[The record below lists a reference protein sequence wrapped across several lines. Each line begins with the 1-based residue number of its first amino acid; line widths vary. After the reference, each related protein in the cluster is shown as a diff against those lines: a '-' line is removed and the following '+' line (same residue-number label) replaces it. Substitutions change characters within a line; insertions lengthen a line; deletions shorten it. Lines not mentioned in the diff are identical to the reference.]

1 MLFGDFPLRITVA
14 AARQS
19 PSGAALDGDSRD
31 ASGVLFTA
39 EGPIIV
45 FSSAADLSEK
55 LRAARYIIDPVT
67 LSVVYLAARMQKPLL
82 IEGPPGC
89 GKTELAY
96 AVAVAANV
104 SVERLQCYVGITE
117 DKAIGKFDEALQRL
131 FLETHGEDL
140 EKEWGEIRRRLHT
153 LDFFAE
159 GPLLR
164 ALRYEERPCVLLI
177 DELDKVDQE
186 FESDAAT
193 NLFIWT
199 ASERLNYELEPAGAV
214 SAMDFAVDQ
223 VPLIQLPAASLAPP
237 QPSPTDVLLAGKAVR
252 LESARPS
259 KKSVEIVIR
268 DLYEG
273 DGRVLVR
280 YAVRNRGS
288 HAYDVITPKVF
299 ALSGARYPQSLYGL
313 VDSQLGDQE
322 VAHLTSKQETPVPVL
337 EGHVQSSHLAP
348 GQESLG
354 IVAVRLPSSTEP
366 TVFRFQFANDDR
378 EQIAAFLVR

>member
-1 MLFGDFPLRITVA
+1 MKRLWTILIIAAAAIPLAGQKIEKETTDRSQIVHLKTALNHLTVIELREPVIQVA
-14 AARQS
+14 AGSQS
-19 PSGAALDGDSRD
+19 FKVEWR
-31 ASGVLFTA
+31 
-39 EGPIIV
+39 ENKV
-45 FSSAADLSEK
+45 FVQ
-55 LRAARYIIDPVT
+55 P
-67 LSVVYLAARMQKPLL
+67 
-82 IEGPPGC
+82 
-89 GKTELAY
+89 
-96 AVAVAANV
+96 N
-104 SVERLQCYVGITE
+104 
-117 DKAIGKFDEALQRL
+117 EA
-131 FLETHGEDL
+131 
-140 EKEWGEIRRRLHT
+140 
-153 LDFFAE
+153 
-159 GPLLR
+159 
-164 ALRYEERPCVLLI
+164 
-177 DELDKVDQE
+177 
-186 FESDAAT
+186 DAAT

-199 ASERLNYELEPAGAV
+199 TSERLNYELEPAGAV

-223 VPLIQLPAASLAPP
+223 VPLIQPKAASVAPP
-237 QPSPTDVLLAGKAVR
+237 QPSPTDVLLAGKPIR

-259 KKSVEIVIR
+259 KKPVEVVIR

-299 ALSGARYPQSLYGL
+299 ALTGAHYPQSLYGL

-322 VAHLTSKQETPVPVL
+322 AAHLTSKQETPVPVL

-354 IVAVRLPSSTEP
+354 IVSVRLPSSTEP